1 MVQIRV
7 QARAGHEMGEPTAVL
22 VDEASDLWAVLP
34 ERPTCYLDSCH
45 VTRYNRS
52 MIKTFA
58 DRETQQLYT
67 TGKSRR
73 LPPDLV
79 KRAVRRLE
87 YIDLANELSDLKVPP
102 SNRLHALK
110 DDREGQY
117 AISINDQWRIC
128 FRFVAGDAYDVEIV
142 DYH

>member
-1 MVQIRV
+1 
-7 QARAGHEMGEPTAVL
+7 
-22 VDEASDLWAVLP
+22 
-34 ERPTCYLDSCH
+34 
-45 VTRYNRS
+45 

-73 LPPDLV
+73 LPPNLV

-128 FRFVAGDAYDVEIV
+128 FRFVAGDAYDVEIT